1 MISRVLFHCCLFHDY
16 KWTVDKRGLHVKSIR
31 FNNLSERIHNK
42 KEVCLT
48 NYEYDEYGNTI
59 ETRNYGVDGQTK
71 TDKSGIVL
79 YRYKRDEYGNLIE
92 LRFYGVDE
100 QLKEDEDGIA
110 IYRNKYDEYG
120 NKTET
125 KQYDKNEQKMW

>member
-1 MISRVLFHCCLFHDY
+1 
-16 KWTVDKRGLHVKSIR
+16 
-31 FNNLSERIHNK
+31 LSERIHNK

-48 NYEYDEYGNTI
+48 NYEYDEYGN
-59 ETRNYGVDGQTK
+59 
-71 TDKSGIVL
+71 
-79 YRYKRDEYGNLIE
+79 LIE

-100 QLKEDEDGIA
+100 QLKEDENGIA

-125 KQYDKNEQKMW
+125 KQYDKADKSPFILVNFAAPWSPPLFQRWQTVKSKM

>member
-48 NYEYDEYGNTI
+48 NYEYDEYGN
-59 ETRNYGVDGQTK
+59 
-71 TDKSGIVL
+71 
-79 YRYKRDEYGNLIE
+79 LIE

-100 QLKEDEDGIA
+100 QLKGDENGIA

>member
-1 MISRVLFHCCLFHDY
+1 MISRALFHCCLFHDY

-48 NYEYDEYGNTI
+48 NYEYDEYGN
-59 ETRNYGVDGQTK
+59 
-71 TDKSGIVL
+71 
-79 YRYKRDEYGNLIE
+79 LIE

-100 QLKEDEDGIA
+100 QLKEDENGIA

-125 KQYDKNEQKMW
+125 KQYDKADKSPFILVNFAAPWSPPLFQRWQTVKSKM